1 MTTYE
6 EKSQIAGCKKK
17 NFFSPPSLF
26 TSYDEK
32 ADRATAYSTWNGIC
46 LSWQLIKGPPHL
58 AQLLGVDTDMDYC
71 DGRIPPS
78 KAREF

>member
-6 EKSQIAGCKKK
+6 EKSQIADRKKK
-17 NFFSPPSLF
+17 NSLF
-26 TSYDEK
+26 NSYDEK

-71 DGRIPPS
+71 AGRIPPS

>member
-6 EKSQIAGCKKK
+6 EKSQIADRKKK
-17 NFFSPPSLF
+17 NSLF
-26 TSYDEK
+26 NSYDEK

-58 AQLLGVDTDMDYC
+58 AQLLGVDTDMDIYLLPKLETS
-71 DGRIPPS
+71 DQRNP
-78 KAREF
+78 EFC